1 MAVQFTAAGKER
13 EMLNKKNEKR
23 SFLVINPYGIGDVLF
38 TTPVIRNLKDRFPDS
53 KVYYLCNKRT
63 EFILKN
69 NPLIEKIF
77 IYDRDDSIA
86 LSKRS
91 KFAWLRYFTGFVG
104 EIRREKIDV
113 AFDFSLNTY
122 FGFISF
128 LSGIRDRYGLDYKE
142 RCVFLNHK
150 LILESFSKKHVARYY
165 LDLLTE
171 FGIEPKEAG
180 LEVYCGAKSIEWAD
194 AFVKKNGIS
203 GLVVGI
209 APMGGES
216 WGSKSYLKR
225 WPPEKFAELINV
237 LIEDFNAKVFLFAG
251 SNEEQDILSI
261 KGRLNHP
268 DKCYEFLGCSF
279 EDVIALVDKCSL
291 FIGNDTGLLRFADAL
306 KKKIIAFFGPVDENV
321 YGMFPFAGER
331 HQYMTNNIDCRPCYN
346 DFRLNECV
354 SGTECLKGISVD
366 QVIESVKKLLKNDT
380 GAKK

>member
-1 MAVQFTAAGKER
+1 
-13 EMLNKKNEKR
+13 MLNNKKEKK

-38 TTPVIRNLKDRFPDS
+38 TTPIIRNLKDNFPDS

-77 IYDRDDSIA
+77 IYDRDESIA

-91 KFAWLRYFTGFVG
+91 KIAWLIYFIGFIC
-104 EIRREKIDV
+104 EIRREKIEV

-128 LSGIRDRYGLDYKE
+128 LSGIRDRYGLDYKK

-150 LILESFSKKHVARYY
+150 LILESFSKKHVAQYY

-171 FGIEPKEAG
+171 FGIVPKEAG
-180 LEVYCGAKSIEWAD
+180 LEVYSDPKSIEWAD
-194 AFVKKNGIS
+194 AFVAKNDIS
-203 GLVVGI
+203 GPIVGI

-216 WGSKSYLKR
+216 WGSKAYLKR
-225 WPPEKFAELINV
+225 WPAEKFADLINK

-251 SNEEQDILSI
+251 SNEKQEILNI
-261 KGRLNHP
+261 KKGLEHP
-268 DKCYEFLGCSF
+268 DQCYEFIGCSF

-321 YGMFPFAGER
+321 YGMFPFIEAR
-331 HQYMTNNIDCRPCYN
+331 HQYMINDINCRPCYN
-346 DFRLNECV
+346 DFRLNEC
-354 SGTECLKGISVD
+354 GADTECLKGISVD
-366 QVIESVKKLLKNDT
+366 DVIESVKKFLKNDL